1 MADKVAYLGP
11 KASYTHQATLQ
22 HFPTPAHTLD
32 PSPSIS
38 SVFTSVQS
46 SKTKYGVVPFE
57 NSSNGA
63 VLPTL
68 DLFATLPT
76 TNPDVTII
84 GEEFVSVKHCL
95 LGRLVA
101 RPSPSPSKP
110 VKLSASGIR
119 DGRVTTTEGSDP
131 AVRSPPLSSSATPP
145 AADLSGLKVLH
156 THPQAWGQITRFLA
170 SLPPGVEK
178 LDSSSTSAAAAKVA
192 KLAAGSA
199 DGTTSEAAIASRL
212 AGEVYGLDVLREG
225 INDRVGNVTRFFVLG
240 RRDDV
245 TDGSGSGTASGE
257 RQAGKEGGAR
267 KTRTKTL
274 LHFRVPSHENPG
286 ALADALAVF
295 KKWGLSLTSFYTRPE
310 PEVADATEGRDGEGG
325 QGKEGAM
332 EEAGEEAQD
341 GNRWRYIFF
350 VEFASEVGQ
359 EEAVA
364 AALEELRGVSR
375 GLAVVGR
382 WGSK

>member
-1 MADKVAYLGP
+1 M
-11 KASYTHQATLQ
+11 
-22 HFPTPAHTLD
+22 
-32 PSPSIS
+32 
-38 SVFTSVQS
+38 
-46 SKTKYGVVPFE
+46 
-57 NSSNGA
+57 
-63 VLPTL
+63 
-68 DLFATLPT
+68 
-76 TNPDVTII
+76 
-84 GEEFVSVKHCL
+84 
-95 LGRLVA
+95 
-101 RPSPSPSKP
+101 
-110 VKLSASGIR
+110 
-119 DGRVTTTEGSDP
+119 
-131 AVRSPPLSSSATPP
+131 RSPPLSSSATPP